1 MELKWKL
8 HTMNF
13 KWRGTTGTRI
23 IMDVHRGTLVK
34 GIFVRVGEVFNGISA
49 LTIGDSDNAVKFGTV
64 TYGSLQL
71 ENMTGEYLCTQ
82 YAAGPDAN
90 GRLYTD
96 DNDIRATITVSDT
109 PSTGEAIVSVIY
121 AEVE

>member
-8 HTMNF
+8 HQCNI

-34 GIFVRVGEVFNGISA
+34 AIAVRVGEVFNGISA
-49 LTIGDSDNAVKFGTV
+49 LTIGDSDDATKFGSV

-71 ENMTGEYLCTQ
+71 ENLTGEYLCTD
-82 YAAGPDAN
+82 YDSGPNAN
-90 GRLYTD
+90 GKLYTE
-96 DNDIRATITVSDT
+96 DNSIRATMTVSDT
-109 PSTGEAIVSVIY
+109 PSTGEAIVYVIY
-121 AEVE
+121 AEIE